1 MSRTIYKSSALPI
14 LAMQT
19 LYCFRIGI
27 DIRSPHVYNYI
38 VIDYSVITS
47 EVS

>member
-19 LYCFRIGI
+19 IYYFRIGI
-27 DIRSPHVYNYI
+27 DIRSPHDYNYI
-38 VIDYSVITS
+38 VIDYSVITR
-47 EVS
+47 EVN